1 MENPRPTLAQEIAE
15 VVIAFQQQTTGHAP
29 KAVTV
34 ILSQDTLVIVLHEAL
49 SPAEKDLAK
58 SPSGAEQVREFHQQL
73 FSTSSQWLREQ
84 IERVTG
90 VQWCEAVV
98 EVEPTA
104 GDMVQAFARSAKV
117 QVFRMAWSEPGKAG
131 PGRNADKPLAEG
143 RCT

>member
-1 MENPRPTLAQEIAE
+1 MEQSRPTLAQEIAE

-49 SPAEKDLAK
+49 SQAEKDLAK
-58 SPSGAEQVREFHQQL
+58 SPSGAGQVREFHQQL
-73 FSTSSQWLREQ
+73 FSTSSQWLRKQ

-90 VQWCEAVV
+90 VQWCEAVAD
-98 EVEPTA
+98 VEPVT

-117 QVFRMAWSEPGKAG
+117 QVFRLAPGEPGKAG
-131 PGRNADKPLAEG
+131 PGRSAED
-143 RCT
+143 R